1 MMRSLAYPAIAH
13 GSSNL
18 AIPCPQGKRPLAGQF
33 SSHPMPKI
41 SASISQLIK
50 HFQIPLSPQ
59 QANLRLR
66 RAGILMPMYRP
77 SLTRFDRL
85 IRMYVVTR
93 KGLDFGEN
101 RRSPVHPIQTT
112 PHFYYHSFLELA
124 ELCEFP
130 SPYKESLEKFKA
142 ESLEEI
148 AHV

>member
-13 GSSNL
+13 GSSTL
-18 AIPCPQGKRPLAGQF
+18 AIPSPQGKRPEAD
-33 SSHPMPKI
+33 HRRPPAPVI
-41 SASISQLIK
+41 SASISQLMK
-50 HFQIPLSPQ
+50 HFRIPLSPQ

-85 IRMYVVTR
+85 IRMYVITR
-93 KGLDFGEN
+93 KGLEFGEN

-124 ELCEFP
+124 MLCDFP
-130 SPYKESLEKFKA
+130 LPEKESLEKFITD
-142 ESLEEI
+142 SLEET